1 MSQVHAGA
9 LPTSVLP
16 TSVLPTSVRDDF
28 PLLRGDQA
36 PVYLDNAATTQK
48 PQAVLDAVVDY
59 YRTANSNVGRGHH
72 RLALAATDRYEGAR
86 AAVARFLGAAH
97 PDEIVFTANTTD
109 ATNLVADVVGRRV
122 VGRGDQVVVTGME
135 HNSNLLPWR
144 RLCDEVGAELVVTPA
159 GPAAFAALMGPRVRI
174 VAAAHVSNV
183 LGTVNPVRELAAQAH
198 RHGALVLVDG
208 AQAVPHLPV
217 DVRELDADFYCFSG
231 HKVYGPMG
239 VGVLYGKRE
248 LLAELPPY
256 RVGGGTVKGV
266 RHDEPV
272 RYVPAPARF
281 EAGTP
286 NVAGAVGLA
295 AGLEYLLGLGWPA
308 VRAHDETLVAAVLDA
323 VADLDDVDVVG
334 DPGATPCGIVSLSV
348 RGIHPYDVGGH
359 LDAHGI
365 AVRCGVHCASTFLD
379 SLGLLGTVRLSFA
392 VYNTP
397 AEIEYLRSVLKTV
410 QPGTWTAEHPTDR
423 FL

>member
-1 MSQVHAGA
+1 MSQLHPG
-9 LPTSVLP
+9 VLP
-16 TSVLPTSVRDDF
+16 ATVRADF
-28 PLLRGDQA
+28 PLLRGEDA

-48 PQAVLDAVVDY
+48 PQVVLDAVVDY

-72 RLALAATDRYEGAR
+72 RLALTATDRYESAR
-86 AAVARFLGAAH
+86 AAVGRFLGARH
-97 PDEIVFTANTTD
+97 PEEIVFTANTTD
-109 ATNLVADVVGRRV
+109 STNLLAEVVGRRV
-122 VGRGDQVVVTGME
+122 VGRGDQVVVSGME

-144 RLCDEVGAELVVTPA
+144 RLCDQVGARLVVAPTDPA
-159 GPAAFAALMGPRVRI
+159 GRVDLPAFTALMGPKVRI
-174 VAAAHVSNV
+174 VAVAHVSNV
-183 LGTVNPVRELAAQAH
+183 LGTVNPVREMAEVAH
-198 RHGALVLVDG
+198 RHGALVVVDG
-208 AQAVPHLPV
+208 AQAVAHLAV
-217 DVRELDADFYCFSG
+217 DVGELDADFYCFSG

-239 VGVLYGKRE
+239 VGVLYGKHD
-248 LLAELPPY
+248 LLADLPPF

-272 RYVPAPARF
+272 HYVPAPARF

-286 NVAGAVGLA
+286 DVAGAVGLA
-295 AGLEYLLGLGWPA
+295 AGLEYLLDLGGPA
-308 VRAHDETLVAAVLDA
+308 VRAHDESLVAAVLEA

-334 DPGATPCGIVSLSV
+334 DPGAVPCGIVSLSV

-379 SLGLLGTVRLSFA
+379 SLGLVGTVRLSFA
-392 VYNTP
+392 VYNTLE
-397 AEIEYLRSVLKTV
+397 EIEYLRSVLKTV
-410 QPGTWTAEHPTDR
+410 RPGTWTAEHPTER